1 MYFLYNFTL
10 LIILILSPII
20 IFYRILIGK
29 ENPHRFKE
37 KFCFF
42 SKKPKKGK
50 TLWFHGASVG
60 EIKTIIPLIIEFEKR
75 QNVKQILVT
84 SNTLSSSHIISKYK
98 LKKTIHQFFPIDI
111 NFFVKKFLNYWNPHL
126 SIFVDSEIWPNMI
139 RQLYNKKT
147 PIILL
152 NARITNKSYKKWIT
166 FPNSSKEIFNK
177 ITMSIPQNLET
188 SKYLKILGVKNINK
202 VANLKYYGQK
212 DTHFN
217 KNLDKKFANRIIW
230 CAASTHEG
238 EEKIIASIHKK
249 IKLNKKKLITVLI
262 PRHIN
267 RKKTIINDLEKMNL
281 NVVTHSSNNKINKN
295 SDIYLVDVYGEA
307 SIFYKLSNLVFM
319 GGSLIPHGGQNPLE
333 PARLGN
339 YVIHGPHI
347 KNFKEVYKFLNK
359 LKFSSI
365 VKNKAEMAKIINK
378 RLNLKKQ
385 NLTTNKLYLK
395 GKKILKN
402 IIKDLDKYL

>member
-1 MYFLYNFTL
+1 MYFLYNLTL
-10 LIILILSPII
+10 LIILILSPVI
-20 IFYRILIGK
+20 IFYRVLIGK

-42 SKKPKKGK
+42 SKTPKKGK
-50 TLWFHGASVG
+50 IIWLHGASVG
-60 EIKTIIPLIIEFEKR
+60 EIKTIIPLIVELEKR
-75 QNVKQILVT
+75 QNIKQILVT
-84 SNTLSSSHIISKYK
+84 SNTLSSSYIISKYN

-111 NFFVKKFLNYWNPHL
+111 NFFVKKFLNYWKPHL

-139 RQLYNKKT
+139 GQLYNKKI
-147 PIILL
+147 PVILL
-152 NARITNKSYKKWIT
+152 NARITNKSYKRWIS

-177 ITMSIPQNLET
+177 ITMSIPQNLAT
-188 SKYLKILGVKNINK
+188 SKYLKILGAKNINK
-202 VANLKYYGQK
+202 IANLKYYGQK
-212 DTHFN
+212 DIYFN
-217 KNLDKKFANRIIW
+217 KYLGKKFENRILW

-249 IKLNKKKLITVLI
+249 IKLIKKRLITILI

-267 RKKTIINDLEKMNL
+267 RKNSIINDMEKMNL

-295 SDIYLVDVYGEA
+295 SDIYLVDTYGDA
-307 SIFYKLSNLVFM
+307 SSFYKLSNFVFM

-347 KNFKEVYKFLNK
+347 QNFKEVYKSLNK
-359 LKFSSI
+359 LKFSSM
-365 VKNKAEMAKIINK
+365 VKNTKEMTKIINR

-385 NLTTNKLYLK
+385 NLPTKKLFLK
-395 GKKILKN
+395 GEKILKN
-402 IIKDLDKYL
+402 IIKDLDNYL